1 MYNIEEI
8 QDGFVLCRLMR
19 GEAVK
24 GFVYTQ
30 QCGWINLSHASA
42 KLIKKLY
49 QDVLGNRDTVDP
61 RIKQRLKQINVVTL
75 DKLRTVTQRVNNK
88 NHVFSSQQGISILP
102 DCFRHWHDFYII
114 KYPIDSD
121 KRSLNGYFCIKKD
134 LNLEQKHSVALAILM
149 KCLNYTEITQQYI
162 KYIEYLFGITDISVL
177 KLPQDIKCFYPFKG
191 NYYGIESI
199 ISNLFGFNII
209 AGNNNIIKLS
219 KPVTINEARYI
230 WKNGSK
236 PGTIKN
242 GFLGNYL
249 VPTHNLIDSVSGLRH
264 LPSYLTQIK
273 PAKEGELFTCL
284 PFGIVDL
291 INLTLVVNPN

>member
-24 GFVYTQ
+24 GFVYTR

-42 KLIKKLY
+42 KLIKNLY

-61 RIKQRLKQINVVTL
+61 RIKQRLKQINIVTI
-75 DKLRTVTQRVNNK
+75 DKLRKVNQNIHDK
-88 NHVFSSQQGISILP
+88 NQIISSQQNISILP

-114 KYPIDSD
+114 NYPIDSD
-121 KRSLNGYFCIKKD
+121 KRYANGYFCIKKD
-134 LNLEQKHSVALAILM
+134 LNIEQRHSVALAILM
-149 KCLNYTEITQQYI
+149 KCLNFTEITPQCI
-162 KYIEYLFGITDISVL
+162 KYIEHLFGIAEISVL
-177 KLPQDIKCFYPFKG
+177 KLSQEIKFFAPFKD
-191 NYYGIESI
+191 NFYGIENT

-209 AGNNNIIKLS
+209 AGNKNIIELS

-242 GFLGNYL
+242 CYLDNYF
-249 VPTHNLIDSVSGLRH
+249 PPAHNHADRISGLRH

-273 PAKEGELFTCL
+273 PSKEGELFTCL
-284 PFGIVDL
+284 PFGLVDM
-291 INLTLVVNPN
+291 INLTLVVNPY